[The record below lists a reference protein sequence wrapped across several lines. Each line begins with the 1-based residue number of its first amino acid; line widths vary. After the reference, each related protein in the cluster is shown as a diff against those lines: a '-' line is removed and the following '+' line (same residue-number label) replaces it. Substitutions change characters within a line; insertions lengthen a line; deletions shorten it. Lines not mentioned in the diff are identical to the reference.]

1 MFGERLRN
9 LRESKNLTQLELSK
23 QINIGNVTLSQYESN
38 KRKPDNDTLVQIADF
53 FDVSVDYLLG
63 RQQSKSSTL
72 PLTNTGDDL
81 IRQALIDI
89 NFLNHDDKLT
99 VDAGII
105 IADFI
110 RNNKNMLTVMLQV
123 SKTKNEIS

>member
-9 LRESKNLTQLELSK
+9 LRESKELTQLELSK

-63 RQQSKSSTL
+63 RQQSKPSTL
-72 PLTNTGDDL
+72 PLTDTGDDL
-81 IRQALIDI
+81 IRQALKDTGL
-89 NFLNHDDKLT
+89 LNQNGELSEEGGQ
-99 VDAGII
+99 V
-105 IADFI
+105 IADFL
-110 RNNKNMLTVMLQV
+110 RDNAKTLKTMLQV
-123 SKTKNEIS
+123 SKQDKK